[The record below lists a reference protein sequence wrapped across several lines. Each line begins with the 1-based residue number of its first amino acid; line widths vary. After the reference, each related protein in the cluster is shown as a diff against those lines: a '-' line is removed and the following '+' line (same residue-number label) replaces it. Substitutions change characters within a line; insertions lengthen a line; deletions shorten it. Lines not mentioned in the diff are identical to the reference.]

1 MFLVTQA
8 CTQYQYT
15 ISVFCQTTHVSFYY
29 CVQLNLECSDPA
41 STCTSRKV
49 EIKLMHLFIYFF
61 LVCKPAALNM
71 QTEMGVVVET
81 HIYYAIDIIVKVAG
95 YSCAVS

>member
-1 MFLVTQA
+1 M
-8 CTQYQYT
+8 
-15 ISVFCQTTHVSFYY
+15 
-29 CVQLNLECSDPA
+29 
-41 STCTSRKV
+41 